1 MSRQRYYIARGWSH
15 KHNGMVW
22 FAFDGDNIRND
33 VLSNHS
39 FTSAED
45 ALTFCDYLNSSES

>member
-1 MSRQRYYIARGWSH
+1 ML
-15 KHNGMVW
+15 W
-22 FAFDGDNIRND
+22 FAFDGDDIRND
-33 VLSNHS
+33 VLGNYS